1 MHGYFQLL
9 YAHAPVF
16 RQRRGQKLARARL
29 PEGRG
34 LIITGGT
41 STTRLGYVAKVQD
54 ALAEAGHDTLVYNK
68 VQPNPTIEGVRECA
82 ALCRAENIAFVVGLG
97 GGSSIDTA
105 KAVAIMATNDG
116 DWWDYIHGGTGGGK
130 RIAKAGLPIVAI
142 PTTAGTGTE
151 ADPFTV
157 ITNGEEKIGGGGEK
171 CFPTISIVDPDFM
184 MTVPPHLTAYQG
196 FDAFFHAA
204 EGYLAKTATPISE
217 MFSLKAIELIGR
229 SLATAVH
236 EGGDTQARADVA
248 LANTLAGFVE
258 TLSSCTGEHAIEHA
272 LSAYHPALPHGA
284 GLIMISKA
292 YWSRFFES
300 SGDQSGCNIARAL
313 GQQGRARAR
322 GLHRR
327 ARHAAEALQCARPA
341 PVRLRRPAGGLR
353 QDRGQRVRHYGRPVP
368 RRPAA
373 AHARGCDRDF
383 GGQLQMIFDWKRC
396 ALPIEIGTHRVQ
408 TRMRPKLQQSS
419 ATGETFF
426 RTCIKSQA
434 HVLPF
439 YEIRPPH
446 GRISVECAPNGA
458 GL

>member
-1 MHGYFQLL
+1 MSVFSFYMPTRLYFGSG
-9 YAHAPVF
+9 AV
-16 RQRRGQKLARARL
+16 QKLTRARL

-41 STTRLGYVAKVQD
+41 STTRLGYVARVED
-54 ALAEAGHDTLVYNK
+54 ALAEAGHEMLVYNK

-105 KAVAIMATNDG
+105 KAVAIMATNEG

-130 RIAKAGLPIVAI
+130 RIANAGLPIVAI

-171 CFPTISIVDPDFM
+171 CFPAISIVDPDFM

-204 EGYLAKTATPISE
+204 EGYIAKTATPISE

-236 EGGDTQARADVA
+236 EGGDKQARADVA

-258 TLSSCTGEHAIEHA
+258 TLSSCTGDHAIEHA

-300 SGDQSGCNIARAL
+300 SGDKLVNIARAL
-313 GQQGRARAR
+313 G
-322 GLHRR
+322 HKD
-327 ARHAAEALQCARPA
+327 AAAPADFIAALDTLQKRCN
-341 PVRLRRPAGGLR
+341 VHDLRLSGYGVQPEDFGKIADNAFDTMGGLFR
-353 QDRGQRVRHYGRPVP
+353 ADPRPLTREDV
-368 RRPAA
+368 
-373 AHARGCDRDF
+373 
-383 GGQLQMIFDWKRC
+383 
-396 ALPIEIGTHRVQ
+396 IGILEDSY
-408 TRMRPKLQQSS
+408 K
-419 ATGETFF
+419 
-426 RTCIKSQA
+426 
-434 HVLPF
+434 
-439 YEIRPPH
+439 
-446 GRISVECAPNGA
+446 
-458 GL
+458 

>member
-1 MHGYFQLL
+1 MSVFSFYMPTRLYFGSG
-9 YAHAPVF
+9 AV
-16 RQRRGQKLARARL
+16 QKLTRARL

-41 STTRLGYVAKVQD
+41 STTRLGYVARVED
-54 ALAEAGHDTLVYNK
+54 ALAEAGHEMLIYNK

-105 KAVAIMATNDG
+105 KAVAIMATNEG
-116 DWWDYIHGGTGGGK
+116 DWWDYIHGGSGGGK
-130 RIAKAGLPIVAI
+130 RIAKDGLPVVAI

-171 CFPTISIVDPDFM
+171 CFPAISIVDPDFM

-204 EGYLAKTATPISE
+204 EGYIAKTATPISE
-217 MFSLKAIELIGR
+217 MFSLQAIELIGR

-236 EGGDTQARADVA
+236 EGGDKQARADVA

-300 SGDQSGCNIARAL
+300 SGDKLVNIARAL
-313 GQQGRARAR
+313 G
-322 GLHRR
+322 HKD
-327 ARHAAEALQCARPA
+327 AAAPADFIAALDTLQKRCN
-341 PVRLRRPAGGLR
+341 VHDLRLSGYGVQPEDFGKIADNAFDTMGGLFR
-353 QDRGQRVRHYGRPVP
+353 ADPRPLTREDV
-368 RRPAA
+368 
-373 AHARGCDRDF
+373 
-383 GGQLQMIFDWKRC
+383 
-396 ALPIEIGTHRVQ
+396 IGILEDSY
-408 TRMRPKLQQSS
+408 K
-419 ATGETFF
+419 
-426 RTCIKSQA
+426 
-434 HVLPF
+434 
-439 YEIRPPH
+439 
-446 GRISVECAPNGA
+446 
-458 GL
+458 

>member
-1 MHGYFQLL
+1 MSVFSFYMPTRLYFGSG
-9 YAHAPVF
+9 AV
-16 RQRRGQKLARARL
+16 QKLTRARL

-41 STTRLGYVAKVQD
+41 STTRLGYVARVED
-54 ALAEAGHDTLVYNK
+54 ALAEAGHEMLVYNK
-68 VQPNPTIEGVRECA
+68 VLPNPTIEGVRECA

-105 KAVAIMATNDG
+105 KAVAIMATNEG
-116 DWWDYIHGGTGGGK
+116 DWWDYIHGGSGGGK
-130 RIAKAGLPIVAI
+130 RIAKDGLPVVAI

-171 CFPTISIVDPDFM
+171 CFPAISIVDPDFM

-204 EGYLAKTATPISE
+204 EGYIAKTATPISE
-217 MFSLKAIELIGR
+217 MFSLQAIELIGR

-236 EGGDTQARADVA
+236 EGGDKQARADVA

-284 GLIMISKA
+284 GLIMISRA

-300 SGDQSGCNIARAL
+300 SGDKLVNIARAL
-313 GQQGRARAR
+313 G
-322 GLHRR
+322 HKD
-327 ARHAAEALQCARPA
+327 AAAPADFIAALDTLQKRCN
-341 PVRLRRPAGGLR
+341 VHDLRLSGYGVQPEDFGKIADNAFDTMGGLFR
-353 QDRGQRVRHYGRPVP
+353 ADPRPLTREDV
-368 RRPAA
+368 
-373 AHARGCDRDF
+373 
-383 GGQLQMIFDWKRC
+383 
-396 ALPIEIGTHRVQ
+396 IGILEDSY
-408 TRMRPKLQQSS
+408 K
-419 ATGETFF
+419 
-426 RTCIKSQA
+426 
-434 HVLPF
+434 
-439 YEIRPPH
+439 
-446 GRISVECAPNGA
+446 
-458 GL
+458 

>member
-1 MHGYFQLL
+1 MDIFSFYMPTRLFFGHGS
-9 YAHAPVF
+9 VK
-16 RQRRGQKLARARL
+16 KLARVRL

-54 ALAEAGHDTLVYNK
+54 ALAEAGHETIVYNK

-105 KAVAIMATNDG
+105 KAVAIMATNEG

-204 EGYLAKTATPISE
+204 EGYIATTASPISE

-236 EGGDTQARADVA
+236 EGGNAEARADVA

-272 LSAYHPALPHGA
+272 LSAFHPALPHGA

-300 SGDQSGCNIARAL
+300 SGDKLVAIARAL
-313 GQQGRARAR
+313 GHTDANKPEDFI
-322 GLHRR
+322 
-327 ARHAAEALQCARPA
+327 AALADLQKRCN
-341 PVRLRRPAGGLR
+341 VSEMRLSGYGVLQSDFGKYADNAIETMGGLF
-353 QDRGQRVRHYGRPVP
+353 RVDPRPLS
-368 RRPAA
+368 REDIIAILA
-373 AHARGCDRDF
+373 ESY
-383 GGQLQMIFDWKRC
+383 K
-396 ALPIEIGTHRVQ
+396 
-408 TRMRPKLQQSS
+408 
-419 ATGETFF
+419 
-426 RTCIKSQA
+426 
-434 HVLPF
+434 
-439 YEIRPPH
+439 
-446 GRISVECAPNGA
+446 
-458 GL
+458 

>member
-1 MHGYFQLL
+1 MDIFSFYMPTRLFFG
-9 YAHAPVF
+9 PGSVK
-16 RQRRGQKLARARL
+16 KLTRARL

-41 STTRLGYVAKVQD
+41 STTRLGYVAKVAD
-54 ALAEAGHDTLVYNK
+54 ALAEAGHETIVYNK
-68 VQPNPTIEGVRECA
+68 VQPNPTIECVRECA

-105 KAVAIMATNDG
+105 KAVAIMATNEG

-204 EGYLAKTATPISE
+204 EGYIATTASPISE

-236 EGGDTQARADVA
+236 EGGNADARADVA

-272 LSAYHPALPHGA
+272 LSAFHPALPHGA

-300 SGDQSGCNIARAL
+300 SGDKLVNIARAL
-313 GQQGRARAR
+313 GHKDAQKPEDFI
-322 GLHRR
+322 
-327 ARHAAEALQCARPA
+327 AALTDLQKRCNVSELRLSGYGVRPEDFGKIA
-341 PVRLRRPAGGLR
+341 DNAIDTMGGLF
-353 QDRGQRVRHYGRPVP
+353 RVDPRPLS
-368 RRPAA
+368 RE
-373 AHARGCDRDF
+373 D
-383 GGQLQMIFDWKRC
+383 MIGI
-396 ALPIEIGTHRVQ
+396 LEESYQ
-408 TRMRPKLQQSS
+408 
-419 ATGETFF
+419 
-426 RTCIKSQA
+426 
-434 HVLPF
+434 
-439 YEIRPPH
+439 
-446 GRISVECAPNGA
+446 
-458 GL
+458 

>member
-1 MHGYFQLL
+1 MDIFSFYMPTRLFFGNG
-9 YAHAPVF
+9 AVK
-16 RQRRGQKLARARL
+16 KLARARL
-29 PEGRG
+29 PKGRG

-54 ALAEAGHDTLVYNK
+54 ALAEAGHDTIVYDK

-116 DWWDYIHGGTGGGK
+116 DWWDYIHGGSGGGK
-130 RIAKAGLPIVAI
+130 RIANDGLPIVAI

-217 MFSLKAIELIGR
+217 MFSLKAVELIGK

-236 EGGDTQARADVA
+236 EGGNADARADVA

-292 YWSRFFES
+292 YWSRFMES
-300 SGDQSGCNIARAL
+300 SGDRLIDLARAL
-313 GQQGRARAR
+313 G
-322 GLHRR
+322 HTD
-327 ARHAAEALQCARPA
+327 AAKPEDFINALTNLQKRCNMREL
-341 PVRLRRPAGGLR
+341 RLSGYGVKPEDFGKIADNAIDTMGGLF
-353 QDRGQRVRHYGRPVP
+353 RVDPRPLT
-368 RRPAA
+368 RE
-373 AHARGCDRDF
+373 D
-383 GGQLQMIFDWKRC
+383 M
-396 ALPIEIGTHRVQ
+396 IEILRESY
-408 TRMRPKLQQSS
+408 K
-419 ATGETFF
+419 
-426 RTCIKSQA
+426 
-434 HVLPF
+434 
-439 YEIRPPH
+439 
-446 GRISVECAPNGA
+446 
-458 GL
+458 

>member
-1 MHGYFQLL
+1 MDNFGFYLPTRLFFG
-9 YAHAPVF
+9 PGSV
-16 RQRRGQKLARARL
+16 QKLARARL
-29 PEGRG
+29 PKGLG
-34 LIITGGT
+34 LIVTGGT
-41 STTRLGYVAKVQD
+41 STTRLGYVATVQD
-54 ALAEAGHDTLVYNK
+54 ALAEAGHDTIVYNK

-82 ALCRAENIAFVVGLG
+82 ALCRAEGVSFVVGLG

-116 DWWDYIHGGTGGGK
+116 DWWDYVHGGTGGGK

-171 CFPTISIVDPDFM
+171 CFPTISVVDPDFM

-204 EGYLAKTATPISE
+204 EGYLATCATPISE

-236 EGGDTQARADVA
+236 DGGNKQARADVA

-272 LSAYHPALPHGA
+272 LSAFHPSLPHGA

-292 YWSRFFES
+292 YWSRFFDAA
-300 SGDQSGCNIARAL
+300 GDKLVAIARAL
-313 GQQGRARAR
+313 GKQDAQKPEDFI
-322 GLHRR
+322 
-327 ARHAAEALQCARPA
+327 AALGELQ
-341 PVRLRRPAGGLR
+341 
-353 QDRGQRVRHYGRPVP
+353 
-368 RRPAA
+368 
-373 AHARGCDRDF
+373 
-383 GGQLQMIFDWKRC
+383 KRC
-396 ALPIEIGTHRVQ
+396 NVHDLRLSGYGVQKDDLGKYADNAMDTMGALFRVDPRPLSREDIIGILAESY
-408 TRMRPKLQQSS
+408 K
-419 ATGETFF
+419 
-426 RTCIKSQA
+426 
-434 HVLPF
+434 
-439 YEIRPPH
+439 
-446 GRISVECAPNGA
+446 
-458 GL
+458 